1 MTHMVG
7 FCSKL
12 LIGLSGVLYLIAMMP
27 IAVSQNPTIIA
38 DFSRQ
43 STTSVKPE
51 LVYVPVV
58 VTDDVG
64 NFVSGLHQE
73 NFRIEENG
81 KAQPITLF
89 LPEGTPVTVGLLV
102 DHSSSMRNK
111 LADVSMAVY
120 AFAKSSKPEDQMF
133 VVDFNDEVSIE
144 APGGHAFT
152 NDPQELE
159 RAIAAVS
166 ARGQTALY
174 DAVIAGLDRL
184 TLGHTSK
191 KALVIITD
199 GGDNASHHEYAD
211 VLTAARQSGAVIY
224 AITLA
229 GDPSEEENPK
239 LLERLC
245 RDTGGIS
252 FMPQMRETVTDP
264 SARIARDLREQYTL
278 AYVPQK
284 DPDNSSFR
292 TMHVRVTAPG
302 EGKIHVRSRAGYS
315 LGNNK
320 YFVRDQGEET
330 P

>member
-1 MTHMVG
+1 MPFTVHFRRLMLAVAG
-7 FCSKL
+7 TA
-12 LIGLSGVLYLIAMMP
+12 LYLVTTTANVIAQTSTTLP
-27 IAVSQNPTIIA
+27 DPNSQPTI
-38 DFSRQ
+38 
-43 STTSVKPE
+43 TVKAE
-51 LVYVPVV
+51 LVLVPVI
-58 VTDDVG
+58 VTDRVG
-64 NFVSGLHQE
+64 NFVSGLHRE
-73 NFRIEENG
+73 SFRVYENG
-81 KAQPITLF
+81 EPQRVTLF
-89 LPEGTPVTVGLLV
+89 MPEDTPVTVGLLV

-111 LADVSMAVY
+111 LADVSMAIY
-120 AFAKSSKPEDQMF
+120 AFAKSSKAEDQMF

-159 RAIAAVS
+159 QAIAAVS

-211 VLTAARQSGAVIY
+211 VLKAARQSGAVIY
-224 AITLA
+224 SITLV

-245 RDTGGIS
+245 GDTGGIS
-252 FMPQMRETVTDP
+252 FTPQKRETVTDL
-264 SARIARDLREQYTL
+264 STRIARDLREQYTL

-292 TMHVRVTAPG
+292 TIQVRVTAHG

-315 LGNNK
+315 PRSDK
-320 YFVRDQGEET
+320 YFAHDQGGET